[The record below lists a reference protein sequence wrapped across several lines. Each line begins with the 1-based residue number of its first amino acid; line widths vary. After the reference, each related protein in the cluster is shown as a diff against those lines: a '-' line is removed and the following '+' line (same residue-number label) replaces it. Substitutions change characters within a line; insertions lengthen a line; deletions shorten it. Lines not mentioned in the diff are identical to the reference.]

1 MKDLLGQDLQ
11 VGDKVVTT
19 TSHYEVLSVGY
30 IDSFTPKGA
39 RVIISPG
46 TNYRW
51 IKIKFSNQLVKVDK

>member
-19 TSHYEVLSVGY
+19 TSHYETLSVGY

-39 RVIISPG
+39 RVIMSSG

-51 IKIKFSNQLVKVDK
+51 TKIKFSNQLVKVDK